1 MRSSIVTAFLIALA
15 ASTVLAATLYAR
27 PAQGADAGP
36 PAGVQSKPALL
47 PSPTPA
53 TSASPTAPP
62 GPAPAAVTTP
72 APADP
77 VAFLGSL
84 ATAAKQGAWLTL
96 AALLLGALVSLIR
109 REKGWLATKWTWLAT
124 DRGGAVLAL
133 VLGALGE
140 TVARLTAGGSGAP
153 PGTVAALVTALAA
166 GGRALLQGLF
176 TPADQKPATP
186 VAT

>member
-1 MRSSIVTAFLIALA
+1 MRTFVLVTFLIALG
-15 ASTVLAATLYAR
+15 LAR
-27 PAQGADAGP
+27 PALGASDAGP
-36 PAGVQSKPALL
+36 AQVVAPVGAT
-47 PSPTPA
+47 PSNA
-53 TSASPTAPP
+53 AKPTATPE
-62 GPAPAAVTTP
+62 PAPAAVTAP

-84 ATAAKQGAWLTL
+84 TTAAKQGAWLTL

-109 REKGWLATKWTWLAT
+109 REKGWLASKWTWLAT

-153 PGTVAALVTALAA
+153 VGTVAALVTALAA

-186 VAT
+186 VVAGG